1 MTQNLIGCEK
11 LSDTFEVSDSYV
23 TMPLHNYSTAP
34 IPSYVT
40 LPICRPPYPTLLDFL
55 AQRFPNIGR
64 EVWRERLEAGKITTD
79 AGDIVTP
86 NTPYL
91 PNARLRYYREVADE
105 AAIPF
110 NERIMFQ
117 NEHIL
122 VVCKPHFLP
131 VTPAGRYVNQCLLYR
146 LRRAT
151 GLNEIAPLH
160 RLDRETAGIVMF
172 SVNATTCA
180 QYNALFHAGA
190 VRKVYDAIATLPRD
204 SERTEWEIRNRLA
217 QGDPWFRTKVVEGEV
232 NAISKIT
239 LLERRGAHGLFRLEP
254 RTGKQHQLRV
264 HLSVIGSHI
273 LHDRYYPELQPKQ
286 PDDFAR
292 PLQLLAKEL
301 HFTDPVSGEPMS
313 FVSSRT
319 LLW

>member
-1 MTQNLIGCEK
+1 MLWRVNRPKQALTLLMIM
-11 LSDTFEVSDSYV
+11 LFR
-23 TMPLHNYSTAP
+23 NYSAAP

-40 LPICRPPYPTLLDFL
+40 LPICRPPYPALLDFF

-64 EVWRERLEAGKITTD
+64 EVWQERLESGKITTD
-79 AGDIVTP
+79 AGEIVTL
-86 NTPYL
+86 NTLYL

-105 AAIPF
+105 PAIPF
-110 NERIMFQ
+110 EERILFR
-117 NEHIL
+117 NEHLL

-131 VTPAGRYVNQCLLYR
+131 VTPAGKYVNQCLLYR
-146 LRRAT
+146 LRRTT
-151 GLNEIAPLH
+151 GLSDIAPLH
-160 RLDRETAGIVMF
+160 RLDRETAGVVMF
-172 SVNATTCA
+172 SVNASSCA
-180 QYNALFHAGA
+180 RYNALFHSGA
-190 VRKVYDAIATLPRD
+190 VRKVYEAIATLPDD
-204 SERTEWEIRNRLA
+204 SERTEWEIRNRLT
-217 QGDPWFRTKVVEGEV
+217 QGDPWFRTTVMDGEV

-239 LLERRGAHGLFRLEP
+239 LLERRGAYGLYRLEP

-264 HLSVIGSHI
+264 HLSVIGSQI
-273 LHDRYYPELQPKQ
+273 LYDRYYPELQPKQ